1 MTTRSSTTHSS
12 SSLKSH
18 TFVVEGAGEKDE
30 AVNATVDERR
40 KRPRPSYSYFAA
52 LPHFFPYLVHSYF
65 IESLLHLESNWE
77 FEMQLVYVVLTCP
90 GTHMYLT
97 CLTYNI
103 FALTVRLRESLIHSC
118 GKCIFYFRVDCSTSY
133 IQLNLWTNS
142 TFPFSSDDL
151 KLDNFR

>member
-77 FEMQLVYVVLTCP
+77 FEMQLVYVLTCP

-118 GKCIFYFRVDCSTSY
+118 GKCIFYFGVDCKY
-133 IQLNLWTNS
+133 ILYSIKSLDQ
-142 TFPFSSDDL
+142 FHFSFFLGRSEI
-151 KLDNFR
+151 R

>member
-1 MTTRSSTTHSS
+1 MTTRSSTTYSS

-103 FALTVRLRESLIHSC
+103 SL
-118 GKCIFYFRVDCSTSY
+118 
-133 IQLNLWTNS
+133 N
-142 TFPFSSDDL
+142 
-151 KLDNFR
+151 

>member
-1 MTTRSSTTHSS
+1 M
-12 SSLKSH
+12 K
-18 TFVVEGAGEKDE
+18 EG
-30 AVNATVDERR
+30 
-40 KRPRPSYSYFAA
+40 PPSYSYFAA
-52 LPHFFPYLVHSYF
+52 LPHFFSYLVHSYF

-103 FALTVRLRESLIHSC
+103 FALTMRLRESLIHGC
-118 GKCIFYFRVDCSTSY
+118 GKCIFYFGVDCNTSY

-151 KLDNFR
+151 KLDN